1 MTQANPRNALRSRR
15 LSWMLG
21 ILVAVTTAIGLV
33 LLFLLALATD
43 SQGLYEQYYPWL
55 LSLNS
60 IVAVVLCLIVVWGTS
75 RLLVRLRQ
83 NKFGSKLLLRLA
95 ALFCV
100 VGILPGVLIYVIS
113 YQFVSRSIE
122 NWFDARV
129 ESALTAGVGMARTTL
144 DAWVVNNTARAR
156 YSATQ
161 LEQIG
166 LANLG
171 IALEQIREQFGASE
185 VVLWRSNGEVELS
198 IGPTDAQLI
207 PQRPSA
213 QAFRTARERREW
225 AVLEGMEEAERD
237 GDAKVQV
244 QSLVLVRGFGGS
256 LSLASDHERF
266 LQVTVPV
273 PQVLIRDAFVVQQA
287 NREYQQRALGREGLR
302 RMYIGTLTLSL
313 FLAVFGAIVL
323 AILLGNQLLRP
334 LLILAEGVR
343 EVASGNLNP
352 KVALPRNDELGGLT
366 RAFAL
371 MTHQLS
377 MARASE
383 QKSLAA
389 LDASRG
395 QLQTILDNLTAG
407 VIVLNDQGTIL
418 SINPGATRV
427 LRAPLAAYVGRNLQ
441 EVPDLQHFA
450 ELVAQRFSAFLIRD
464 GLRHEEHWQQSV
476 DLYALPHGAA
486 PDAARDFSLTIVA
499 RGAMLPDGNR
509 LLVMDDISDVVSAQR
524 AQAWGEVARRLAHEI
539 KNPLTPIQLSAERL
553 ELRLTGKLPDK
564 EEAILAKSV
573 KTIVDQVEALKR
585 LVNEFRDYARLPT
598 AVLEDVDLNSLIQD
612 VMQLYGMENA
622 SFAVQT
628 QLDMASPMIRGDAM
642 QLRQVIHNLLQ
653 NAQDASLQAR
663 ENRAESP
670 SAVVISTQWNS
681 SANCVKLTVE
691 DSGTGFPANMLQRVF
706 EPYVTTKTKGTG
718 LGLAVVKKIADE
730 HHALIELA
738 NVHNDSGLVVGA
750 RVSLSFNPVA
760 LRTHSDAG
768 EQAKEP
774 KQDTL

>member
-1 MTQANPRNALRSRR
+1 MSYAPSSASQGSKR

-21 ILVAVTTAIGLV
+21 IIVAIASAIGLV
-33 LLFLLALATD
+33 LLFLLALATN

-55 LSLNS
+55 LSINS
-60 IVAVVLCLIVVWGTS
+60 IVAVTLLLILLWGAW
-75 RLLVRLRQ
+75 RLFHRLRQ
-83 NKFGSKLLLRLA
+83 NKFGSKLLVKLA

-156 YSATQ
+156 YSASQ

-198 IGPTDAQLI
+198 MGPTDAQLM

-213 QAFRTARERREW
+213 VAFKTARERREW
-225 AVLEGMEEAERD
+225 AILEGMEEAERD
-237 GDAKVQV
+237 GDAQVQV
-244 QSLVLVRGFGGS
+244 QSLVLVRGLGGS
-256 LSLASDHERF
+256 LSLGSDDVRF

-273 PQVLIRDAFVVQQA
+273 PQVLIRDAFAVQQA

-334 LLILAEGVR
+334 VLILAEGVR
-343 EVASGNLNP
+343 EVAAGNLNP

-383 QKSLAA
+383 QKSVAA
-389 LDASRG
+389 LDAARG
-395 QLQTILDNLTAG
+395 QVQTILDNLTAG
-407 VIVLNDQGTIL
+407 VVVLSDAGTIL

-427 LRAPLAAYVGRNLQ
+427 LRAPLAAYVGQALAD
-441 EVPDLQHFA
+441 VPDLQDFA
-450 ELVAQRFSAFLIRD
+450 LLVAQRFDSFLVGD
-464 GLRHEEHWQQSV
+464 GLRQEEHWQQSV
-476 DLYALPHGAA
+476 ELYALPHGAA
-486 PDAARDFSLTIVA
+486 PDAARDFSVTIVA

-553 ELRLTGKLPDK
+553 ELRLTGKLPEK

-573 KTIVDQVEALKR
+573 KTIVDQVEAMKR

-598 AVLEDVDLNSLIQD
+598 ANLEDVDLNMLIQD
-612 VMQLYGMENA
+612 VLQLYGMENA
-622 SFAVQT
+622 SFQVQAH
-628 QLDMASPMIRGDAM
+628 LDWNCPLIRGDAM

-653 NAQDASLQAR
+653 NAQDASLQAQ

-670 SAVVISTQWNS
+670 AAVMISTHWS
-681 SANCVKLTVE
+681 PSAKRVKLAVE
-691 DSGTGFPANMLQRVF
+691 DNGTGFPANMLQRVF
-706 EPYVTTKTKGTG
+706 EPYVTTKSKGTG

-730 HHALIELA
+730 HHALIELT
-738 NVHNDSGLVVGA
+738 NRQNEEGMVIGA
-750 RVSLSFNPVA
+750 KVSLSFNPA
-760 LRTHSDAG
+760 ASNARSAEHA
-768 EQAKEP
+768 QA
-774 KQDTL
+774 

>member
-1 MTQANPRNALRSRR
+1 MTQATPSSSLRSRR
-15 LSWMLG
+15 LTWMLG
-21 ILVAVTTAIGLV
+21 IMVAIISAIGLV
-33 LLFLLALATD
+33 LLFLLALATN
-43 SQGLYEQYYPWL
+43 SHGLYEEYYPWL
-55 LSLNS
+55 LALNS
-60 IVAVVLCLIVVWGTS
+60 IVAVTLCLILLWGAW
-75 RLLVRLRQ
+75 RLFQRLRH
-83 NKFGSKLLLRLA
+83 NKFGSKLLVKLA

-100 VGILPGVLIYVIS
+100 VGILPGLLIYVIS

-122 NWFDARV
+122 NWFDVRV
-129 ESALTAGVGMARTTL
+129 ESALTAGVSMARTTL

-171 IALEQIREQFGASE
+171 IALEQIREQYGASE
-185 VVLWRSNGEVELS
+185 VVLWRSNGDVELS
-198 IGPTDAQLI
+198 MGPTDAQLI
-207 PQRPSA
+207 PQRPSQ
-213 QAFRTARERREW
+213 QAFRIARERREW
-225 AVLEGMEEAERD
+225 AVLEGMEEAERN
-237 GDAKVQV
+237 GEALVQV
-244 QSLVLVRGFGGS
+244 QALVLVRGLGGS
-256 LSLASDHERF
+256 LSLGSDDARF

-273 PQVLIRDAFVVQQA
+273 PQVLIQDAFIVQQA

-323 AILLGNQLLRP
+323 AIVLGNRLLRP
-334 LLILAEGVR
+334 ILILAEGVR

-407 VIVLNDQGTIL
+407 VVVLSEQGIIL

-427 LRAPLAAYVGRNLQ
+427 LRAPLAVFVGRALQ
-441 EVPDLQHFA
+441 EVPDLADFA
-450 ELVAQRFSAFLIRD
+450 LLVAQRFRDFVIKD
-464 GLRHEEHWQQSV
+464 GLRQEEHWQQSV
-476 DLYALPHGAA
+476 ELYALPHGAA
-486 PDAARDFSLTIVA
+486 PDSARDFSVTIVA

-509 LLVMDDISDVVSAQR
+509 LLVLDDISDVVSAQR

-539 KNPLTPIQLSAERL
+539 KNPLTPIRLSAERL
-553 ELRLTGKLPDK
+553 EMRLSGKLPEK
-564 EEAILAKSV
+564 EEAILIKSV

-598 AVLEDVDLNSLIQD
+598 ANLEDVDLNALIQD
-612 VMQLYGMENA
+612 ILQLYGIENA
-622 SFAVQT
+622 SFEVRA
-628 QLDMASPMIRGDAM
+628 QLDMASPLIRADAM

-653 NAQDASLQAR
+653 NAQDASLQAG

-670 SAVVISTQWNS
+670 AAVVISTQWS
-681 SANCVKLTVE
+681 PSAKRVKLSVQ
-691 DSGTGFPANMLQRVF
+691 DNGTGFPANMLQRVF

-730 HHALIELA
+730 HNALIELT
-738 NVHNDSGLVVGA
+738 NVFNDSGLVIGA
-750 RVSLSFNPVA
+750 RVSLSFNPAV
-760 LRTHSDAG
+760 LVTSSEED
-768 EQAKEP
+768 EQAKKP
-774 KQDTL
+774 KQDTF